1 MNSVQLEQ
9 LISGYLDNELSPK
22 RKLEVE
28 ALLQSDATAK
38 KLYDEFVNIR
48 NEIRQAH
55 RYNLPHDFQQKLFD
69 RIDAE
74 TVSISGKRV
83 EQTTSIDFTVPVPQ
97 SRKQSDWQAEYETN
111 RKSAS
116 RRRSEFR
123 AQFLHRLKNPRIL
136 VFPVVALLIGGLFFF
151 ADMANNNRETAV
163 VVSIDPPVIIE
174 PVDTPP
180 ERIIP
185 PPPLSKG
192 GSSSGT
198 NINQTLATKDGK
210 PVVEVSCE
218 LSPSARDSQYIPT
231 LLADSGYD
239 YTIREN
245 GNKAVTVYEFEMPAK
260 QFLPFILSLENA
272 SRENITAYEYPVG
285 ILTLIN
291 RSPATGDDQVVNMII
306 MRLNVSKND

>member
-28 ALLQSDATAK
+28 TLLQSDATAK

-48 NEIRQAH
+48 NEIRQAR
-55 RYNLPHDFQQKLFD
+55 RYNLPHDFQQNLFE

-74 TVSISGKRV
+74 IISISGKRV
-83 EQTTSIDFTVPVPQ
+83 EQTTSVDFTIPMPQ
-97 SRKQSDWQAEYETN
+97 TRKQSDWQIDRETN

-116 RRRSEFR
+116 RRRNEFR
-123 AQFLHRLKNPRIL
+123 VQFLRRLKNPRIL
-136 VFPVVALLIGGLFFF
+136 VFPAVALLIGGLFFF
-151 ADMANNNRETAV
+151 ADMAKNREVAFV
-163 VVSIDPPVIIE
+163 VPIEPPVIIE

-185 PPPLSKG
+185 PSPKAAG

-198 NINQTLATKDGK
+198 NVNQTLAIKDGK
-210 PVVEVSCE
+210 PIVEVSCE
-218 LSPSARDSQYIPT
+218 LSPLARDSQYIPT
-231 LLADSGYD
+231 LLVDSGYD

-245 GNKAVTVYEFEMPAK
+245 GNKAVTVYEFEMPTK
-260 QFLPFILSLENA
+260 QLLPFILSLENA
-272 SRENITAYEYPVG
+272 SREKITAYEYPVG
-285 ILTLIN
+285 ILSLMN
-291 RSPATGDDQVVNMII
+291 RSPAIGDAQVIDAVI

>member
-48 NEIRQAH
+48 NEIRQAR
-55 RYNLPHDFQQKLFD
+55 RYNLPHDFQQKLFE

-83 EQTTSIDFTVPVPQ
+83 EQTTSVDFTAPVPQ
-97 SRKQSDWQAEYETN
+97 TRKQSDWQEDGETN
-111 RKSAS
+111 RKSKS

-123 AQFLHRLKNPRIL
+123 IQFLRRLKNPRIL
-136 VFPVVALLIGGLFFF
+136 VFPAVALLIGGLFFF
-151 ADMANNNRETAV
+151 ADMAKNRETAV
-163 VVSIDPPVIIE
+163 VVPFESPVVTE
-174 PVDTPP
+174 PLGAPR

-185 PPPLSKG
+185 PGPLAQG
-192 GSSSGT
+192 GSVSGT
-198 NINQTLATKDGK
+198 NVNQTLATKDGK
-210 PVVEVSCE
+210 PIVEVSCE
-218 LSPSARDSQYIPT
+218 LSSTARDGLYIPT

-245 GNKAVTVYEFEMPAK
+245 GNKAVTVYEFEMPMEE
-260 QFLPFILSLENA
+260 LLSLISLLKYA
-272 SRENITAYEYPVG
+272 SREEITAYKLPDG
-285 ILTLIN
+285 ILTLLH
-291 RSPATGDDQVVNMII
+291 RPAESDNNQAVDTII
-306 MRLNVSKND
+306 IRLNVLKND